1 MEHFKFHIFYKQ
13 AFDELSIWNKKKLL
27 YALIE
32 YAENCTV
39 PKFRNKKLMSN
50 FNSIR
55 KVIDSEK
62 ELIRKDRELRRIR
75 SENGKKGARK
85 RWNDDGKNGKKIAK
99 DSKTIANDSK
109 KMANDIQ
116 PFFKQTI
123 VRTTTRYADE
133 VRNILKKGE
142 N

>member
-1 MEHFKFHIFYKQ
+1 MEHFKFHIFYRQ
-13 AFDELSIWNKKKLL
+13 AFDELSLFNKKKLL
-27 YALIE
+27 YALME

-99 DSKTIANDSK
+99 DSKIMAKDSK
-109 KMANDIQ
+109 KMSNDGKS
-116 PFFKQTI
+116 FFKQTT
-123 VRTTTRYADE
+123 VYDKKNYAAE
-133 VRNILKKGE
+133 VRNILKGDD